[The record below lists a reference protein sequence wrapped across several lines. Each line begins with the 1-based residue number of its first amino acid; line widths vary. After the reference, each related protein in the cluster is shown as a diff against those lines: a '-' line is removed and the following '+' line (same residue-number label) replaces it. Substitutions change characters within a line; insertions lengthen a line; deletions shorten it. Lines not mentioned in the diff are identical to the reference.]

1 MEAHAALSA
10 LADEGVAVPLVSEVV
25 PFADAPAG
33 LAKLAAGDT
42 TGRVVVA
49 VGT

>member
-1 MEAHAALSA
+1 MALSA
-10 LADEGVAVPLVSEVV
+10 LADDGVAVPLVSEIV

-33 LAKLAAGDT
+33 LARLAGGET

-49 VGT
+49 VDA